1 MVSVE
6 EELQAAEET
15 LRQAERRLKLYA
27 EGITESDLIIDK
39 LTSQVNDL
47 KDSSE
52 FIQQVID
59 KVRGDLSRED
69 SETFDKRLDIIS
81 RTEALIESLED
92 FTIDVLSKGMADIKQ
107 LLTDM
112 DKRMADDAVNVELEA
127 EALKGIADYM
137 RRWSK

>member
-92 FTIDVLSKGMADIKQ
+92 FTIDVLSKGVADIKQ

-112 DKRMADDAVNVELEA
+112 NKRMADDAVNVELEA

>member
-92 FTIDVLSKGMADIKQ
+92 FTIDVLSKGVADIKQ